1 VFLVSIVIIVFDLG
15 GGEMDEQRILLL
27 CILILMIGILIYI
40 RIWRNLLD

>member
-1 VFLVSIVIIVFDLG
+1 MFLVSIVIIVFDLV